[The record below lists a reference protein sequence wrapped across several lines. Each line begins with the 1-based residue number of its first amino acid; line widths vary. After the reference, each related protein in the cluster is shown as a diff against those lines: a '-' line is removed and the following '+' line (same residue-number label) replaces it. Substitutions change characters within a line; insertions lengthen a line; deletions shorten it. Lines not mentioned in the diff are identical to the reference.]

1 MSFCIK
7 STQVW
12 VFPERRD
19 TEKLFP
25 LTCGGGGRKRSE
37 RGAVRGHENVMLLCV
52 SFEAQFKNLHHKSI
66 FLIDSI
72 IELYVKW
79 SSGAMSR

>member
-7 STQVW
+7 STLVW
-12 VFPERRD
+12 VFPERRSEVLSFD
-19 TEKLFP
+19 LQ
-25 LTCGGGGRKRSE
+25 GGQK
-37 RGAVRGHENVMLLCV
+37 GAVQGHENVTLLCV
-52 SFEAQFKNLHHKSI
+52 SVEAHFESHHKSV

-79 SSGAMSR
+79 SSRTTSR